1 MKYTVWYEGPKKYA
15 NDRFDGDFTHS
26 MGIDGT
32 KTMQALVDRM
42 TSDSN
47 VKWMKVF
54 ADTHDYLGVPFEMLP
69 CTSENVIPLYEK
81 RIVDGIVHEAWS
93 LTGQKSPRTCS
104 KDEALAWIEEY
115 EKAASI
121 GHERHQKEHEED
133 ADDVFSFLLP
143 DEDIEWSIEELLVAH
158 KIEGAIMHVL
168 EEAETKGK
176 PDVAKM
182 FFDHYLNGI
191 DGEEEDIENARYVM
205 DKYFSSLY
213 NDFKKEDRVG
223 QLVCEYE
230 LRRVIEVF
238 FTNGEAP
245 AWRVQQYCKRK
256 PLWNMYDN

>member
-1 MKYTVWYEGPKKYA
+1 MKYSVRYEGPKKYA
-15 NDRFDGDFTHS
+15 EDRFDGDFTHS

-54 ADTHDYLGVPFEMLP
+54 AYTHGYLGAPVGMLP
-69 CTSENVIPLYEK
+69 CTSENTVPLYEK
-81 RIVDGIVHEAWS
+81 RIIDGIVHEVWS
-93 LTGQKSPRTCS
+93 LTGQKTPRSCS
-104 KDEALAWIEEY
+104 KSEALAWIEEY
-115 EKAASI
+115 EKAAVI
-121 GHERHQKEHEED
+121 GYERYQKEHEED
-133 ADDVFSFLLP
+133 AGDVFSFLLP
-143 DEDIEWSIEELLVAH
+143 DKDIEWSIEELLVAH

-176 PDVAKM
+176 PHVAKM
-182 FFDHYLNGI
+182 FFDHYLDNI
-191 DGEEEDIENARYVM
+191 YGEEKDIKEARYVM

-213 NDFKKEDRVG
+213 NDFKREDRVG
-223 QLVCEYE
+223 QLLCEYE

-256 PLWNMYDN
+256 PLWNMEA

>member
-15 NDRFDGDFTHS
+15 NDHFDGDFTHS
-26 MGIDGT
+26 MGIEGT
-32 KTMQALVDRM
+32 KAMQALVDRM
-42 TSDSN
+42 ASDSN

-81 RIVDGIVHEAWS
+81 RIIDGIVHEAWS
-93 LTGQKSPRTCS
+93 LTGQKSPKSCS

-176 PDVAKM
+176 PDVVKM
-182 FFDHYLNGI
+182 FFDHYLNSI
-191 DGEEEDIENARYVM
+191 DGEENDVENARYVLR
-205 DKYFSSLY
+205 KYFSSLY
-213 NDFKKEDRVG
+213 NDFKKEDRIG
-223 QLVCEYE
+223 HLLCEHE
-230 LRRVIEVF
+230 LRWAIETF
-238 FTNGEAP
+238 FPNGEGI
-245 AWRVQQYCKRK
+245 AWRIHQYCVRK
-256 PLWNMYDN
+256 PLWSMCDN